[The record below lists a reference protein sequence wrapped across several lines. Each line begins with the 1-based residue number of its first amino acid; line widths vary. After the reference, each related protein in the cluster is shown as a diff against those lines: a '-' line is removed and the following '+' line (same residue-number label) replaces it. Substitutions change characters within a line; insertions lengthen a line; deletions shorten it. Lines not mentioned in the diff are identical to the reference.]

1 MANYDA
7 SDEVANEAARDAQ
20 AQARR
25 QAMYQAMARQAV
37 RAGAAAASGGAS
49 EGAVQAGKAANS
61 AKNAKDAKDATGH
74 AKNGGADKGQGDTAK
89 ATDAEN
95 KNDKDDKS
103 SSFNAGEREPT
114 VGLAA
119 SNDGA
124 AGAGALNA
132 ASNEVARDQAGQ
144 EANAKALKKGG
155 KSLANAANPVKGLA
169 AGDGSDGSDD
179 GVAHLAK
186 TGAKATSGKSGSDDK
201 EGDGNDPNKQKKVD
215 KVAGKESDASD
226 DVKSLGKG
234 LGKAGKAV
242 SHAATSP
249 AGMMMGGMMGINA
262 AVRGIMALIKG
273 IINGIKSFVS
283 SIMAPAAAAWG
294 AVTGF
299 FSSAFGA
306 SAAVANVLAAVISI
320 VMVGGPLGYIGIL
333 AQEENMRHTDGIVDD
348 CVSSVVSA
356 AKQAQAGGVST
367 TQEKNAEQVA
377 SVLRTYGLNDTQ
389 IAGVLGNFQTESG
402 IDATTVEG
410 IYDEKYTIGARKTV
424 AQNDFGKYVKG
435 ELFPMYD
442 RQGLHINKDFYTAT
456 DGVAYPGI
464 GLGQWTGEN
473 ARLLITKSSGGKW
486 FDLGYQLAYML
497 ANGSPATGGG
507 FWEEYAKQS
516 FGSPEDAASY
526 FLIHF
531 EGVRMAEAE
540 RRAHAKEW
548 SEKMSAMTIDKSF
561 GESIIAMSKDL
572 GGKALESKVASAV
585 STCRTATKG
594 ANDTLYKAAL
604 SYAYDT
610 WQEGNGNNG
619 TELYQSLHKAIF
631 PGDPY
636 FMSCDRGVATA
647 VRWSGSDDD
656 YPAGDTTQQGQYLST
671 SPKWERVIDHY
682 ADSDYSKLKPG
693 DIFITKTNGHT
704 FMFTGVEA
712 TMEMHPKAVE
722 GSDNVSA
729 SFGERSPGI
738 SVMGDYAKQDTRPYD
753 VYRLV
758 KSDNSDKY
766 TNLGTID
773 GVIDSN
779 GGGVTSG
786 ASNLKP
792 AGGYNPY
799 PYGQCTWWAYDRR
812 KQLGK
817 YAPDHYG
824 NAGTWA
830 ASARAEGKSVDNNP
844 KKGDIIVFNPGQ
856 EGAHGYYGHVGI
868 VESVSDGGN
877 TITISESNVKGEGVI
892 SSRTFQGKA
901 RQFQY
906 IH

>member
-25 QAMYQAMARQAV
+25 QAMYHAMARQAV

-61 AKNAKDAKDATGH
+61 AKNAKDAANH
-74 AKNGGADKGQGDTAK
+74 AKNDGADKGQGDTAK

-103 SSFNAGEREPT
+103 SSFNAGDREPT

-132 ASNEVARDQAGQ
+132 AADEVSRDQAGQ

-169 AGDGSDGSDD
+169 AGDGSDGSDG

-186 TGAKATSGKSGSDDK
+186 TGAKAASGKNGSDGK
-201 EGDGNDPNKQKKVD
+201 EGDGNDPNKQKKID

-242 SHAATSP
+242 GHAATSP
-249 AGMMMGGMMGINA
+249 AGMMVGGMMGINA
-262 AVRGIMALIKG
+262 AIRGIMALVKG

-306 SAAVANVLAAVISI
+306 SATVANVLAAVISI

-402 IDATTVEG
+402 IDASTVEG
-410 IYDEKYTIGARKTV
+410 IYDEKYTIGTRKAA

-442 RQGLHINKDFYTAT
+442 RQGTHINKDFYTAT

-516 FGSPEDAASY
+516 FSSPEDAASY

-531 EGVRMAEAE
+531 EGVRMAEAD

-693 DIFITKTNGHT
+693 DIFVTKTNGHT